1 MKPDGL
7 CCDHC
12 GDVAIEFRA
21 PAHGVDFWHLDD
33 GDGGQCMSCGY
44 PGQVMVYDGEEGDIS
59 CRWAIDEGRDDA
71 RCTRPEC
78 DECGMNFDLQ
88 TAEEMTS

>member
-1 MKPDGL
+1 VKPDGL

-33 GDGGQCMSCGY
+33 GDGGQCASCGY
-44 PGQVMVYDGEEGDIS
+44 PGQVMVDDGGERDS
-59 CRWAIDEGRDDA
+59 YCRWAIDEDA

-78 DECGMNFDLQ
+78 DECGKYWAHL
-88 TAEEMTS
+88 